1 MFEDLY
7 NLLFAKENGATF
19 WERPWVAASFFVL
32 VLVSIMTLWASSH
45 LKDLVESGERGH
57 LDPSAPGR
65 DQVQPVMGDLGSEEK
80 GTPVQLGESSQE
92 GDRGRQYRSEATP
105 LYEKQITSVLLILY
119 NSLEEKVDRGPALA
133 YLLLSINQAQGTVKM
148 ISLSPEMAVFLPKSE
163 TLVPLGELSD
173 KLSSAEVLGLL
184 GDYLSMDLMKLG
196 TLTVR
201 DLEELI
207 DLLGGI
213 DLDIEPGAL
222 GTVNRLILET
232 NQTLAKT
239 NQTPPLAQAGLQSLQ
254 GRQVGAYVR
263 DNLDPLGSLGSQDAH
278 MARQRLVMQAVLYR
292 LLDLDNA
299 SRLELVEP
307 LLDLFQINFDPND
320 FMTLLATVLPA
331 LDKEIGQMAL
341 PLDGYAA
348 LQPGDPAPLR
358 CNFAAMVPAIQ
369 NFLYGKTYV
378 FLPGPEIPGAP
389 VAPETRPEPLPDLV
403 PPEKPQK

>member
-19 WERPWVAASFFVL
+19 SERPWVAASFFVL

-45 LKDLVESGERGH
+45 LKDLVESGEQGH
-57 LDPSAPGR
+57 LDPSAPGG
-65 DQVQPVMGDLGSEEK
+65 DQVQPVMGDLGSEEE
-80 GTPVQLGESSQE
+80 GAPVQLGEPSQE
-92 GDRGRQYRSEATP
+92 GNRGRQYRSEATP
-105 LYEKQITSVLLILY
+105 LYEKQMTSVLLILY
-119 NSLEEKVDRGPALA
+119 NSLEEKIDRGPALA
-133 YLLLSINQAQGTVKM
+133 YLLISINQAQGTVKM
-148 ISLSPEMAVFLPKSE
+148 ISLSPEMAVFLPKSD

-239 NQTPPLAQAGLQSLQ
+239 NQTPSLVQAGLQSLQ

-263 DNLDPLGSLGSQDAH
+263 DNLDPLGNLGPKDAH
-278 MARQRLVMQAVLYR
+278 MARQRLVMQAILYR

-331 LDKEIGQMAL
+331 LDKEMGQMAL

-348 LQPGDPAPLR
+348 LQPGDPVPLR

-369 NFLYGKTYV
+369 DFLYGKTYV

-403 PPEKPQK
+403 PPEKPQN